1 MKLRRQSLRKVLP
14 CPGRRAGEGASQALN
29 SVLGSI
35 PFFLLFWPWCWVLNP
50 GPCVPGSCAFPP
62 YCILRPSLVPPPGSV
77 AQLSGPLG
85 PGSRLGKP
93 WAAGEAAA
101 TLSSPGKPQNSSTV
115 LIDLPRPSIPH
126 FFLFRPRVGG
136 RTSGPLPRP
145 SVPCPA
151 LCFPTALPSLHS
163 SAPTST
169 QVSAKSAP
177 SPGRRAD
184 GFLMPHVLFP
194 S

>member
-1 MKLRRQSLRKVLP
+1 M
-14 CPGRRAGEGASQALN
+14 
-29 SVLGSI
+29 
-35 PFFLLFWPWCWVLNP
+35 NP

-85 PGSRLGKP
+85 PGSRLEKP

-115 LIDLPRPSIPH
+115 LMDLPRPSIPH

-145 SVPCPA
+145 SPA
-151 LCFPTALPSLHS
+151 LLSASLPLSQAFTAQLPQAHRCQPSL
-163 SAPTST
+163 
-169 QVSAKSAP
+169 QP
-177 SPGRRAD
+177 SRAGRW
-184 GFLMPHVLFP
+184 LPHATCAVPLLTPLKVLGRGR
-194 S
+194 

>member
-14 CPGRRAGEGASQALN
+14 CPGRRAGKGASQALN

-50 GPCVPGSCAFPP
+50 APCVPGSCAFLP

-85 PGSRLGKP
+85 P

-101 TLSSPGKPQNSSTV
+101 TLASPGKPQNSSTV

-126 FFLFRPRVGG
+126 FFLFCPRVGG

-145 SVPCPA
+145 SPA
-151 LCFPTALPSLHS
+151 LLSASLPLSQAFTAQLPQAHRCQPSL
-163 SAPTST
+163 
-169 QVSAKSAP
+169 QP